1 MRRNIFKTGL
11 IITGLIFVL
20 TIFGCKNKTVDE
32 KSNDKSEEKAES
44 ALNEDSK
51 QADYLSD
58 FEYAFET
65 LKKYYPFFD
74 VNKELNDIDFLS
86 MHDEFKSWISECKND
101 DEFFDTMD
109 EILSYTNNG
118 HTNMVP
124 IEEGNFFHTIYFDAT
139 FNPELKRIS
148 ELYEKP
154 LVKERYK
161 IVSDYKLEEDA
172 HEGSGEKETSN
183 VIAKD
188 YVDGRIAYIKIKE
201 MRIKRDKDIEVLD
214 KYLDKIKNYDA
225 LIIDIQGNP
234 GGDSTYWQEYLI
246 PKITNKELTQ
256 NVYSF
261 MKDGEMFEDIFKLYG
276 YEDVTDEVM
285 EELDFPD
292 ITTKIAGKFDKYS
305 FETITVEPSEAS
317 INFGGN
323 IYLLVDRD
331 VFSSAEAL
339 ASFAKETGF
348 ATLVGEKTGG
358 DGIGSDPN
366 QVDLPKTG
374 FVMRFPKKLGVTEK
388 GVIDELEK
396 TVPDVKIISKDG
408 ELNEESKK
416 KVLEIEEENLKK
428 DLKKAS

>member
-11 IITGLIFVL
+11 IITGLIFML

-32 KSNDKSEEKAES
+32 KSNDKSAEKAES

-51 QADYLSD
+51 QAAYLSD

-201 MRIKRDKDIEVLD
+201 MRIKRDKDIKVLD
-214 KYLDKIKNYDA
+214 KYLEKIKNYDA

-261 MKDGEMFEDIFKLYG
+261 MKDGEMFEDIFELYG
-276 YEDVTDEVM
+276 YEEVTNEVM

-292 ITTKIAGKFDKYS
+292 ITSKIAGKFDKYS

-374 FVMRFPKKLGVTEK
+374 FVMRFPKELGVTEK

-396 TVPDVKIISKDG
+396 TVPDVKIISKYG
-408 ELNEESKK
+408 ELKEESKK

>member
-1 MRRNIFKTGL
+1 MKINSFKTGL

-20 TIFGCKNKTVDE
+20 TIFGCKNKPVGE
-32 KSNDKSEEKAES
+32 KMTDNSNGKIES
-44 ALNEDSK
+44 ASNEESK

-86 MHDEFKSWISECKND
+86 MHDEFKSWISECKTD

-124 IEEGNFFHTIYFDAT
+124 IEEGNFFHTIYSDAI

-161 IVSDYKLEEDA
+161 IVSDYRLEDDA

-188 YVDGRIAYIKIKE
+188 FVDGRIAYIKIKE
-201 MRIKRDKDIEVLD
+201 MRIKRDKDIEILD
-214 KYLDKIKNYDA
+214 KYLDKIKKYDT

-246 PKITNKELTQ
+246 PKITNKTLIQ

-261 MKDGEMFEDIFKLYG
+261 MKEGEMFEDIFELYG

-292 ITTKIAGKFDKYS
+292 ITSEIAGKFDKYS
-305 FETITVEPSEAS
+305 FETITVEPSEES

-358 DGIGSDPN
+358 DGIGADPN

-374 FVMRFPKKLGVTEK
+374 FVLRFPKELGITEK

-396 TVPDVKIISKDG
+396 TEPDVKIISKDG

-416 KVLEIEEENLKK
+416 KVLEIEEENLKNNM
-428 DLKKAS
+428 KKAS